1 MLRLIEPILEIV
13 TLCELAL
20 PTRTFPKLMLAELTE
35 STGWATEEAGWA
47 PVPASEITF
56 GRIVGLFDRERFPV
70 AVPGTD
76 ARKVTLKFADCP
88 RDKVNG
94 RTGPL

>member
-1 MLRLIEPILEIV
+1 MLRLIEPALDIV
-13 TLCELAL
+13 TLCEL
-20 PTRTFPKLMLAELTE
+20 PPPIRTFPKLMLAELSE
-35 STGWATEEAGWA
+35 SAGWTTGEAGWA
-47 PVPASEITF
+47 PVAASEIMF

-88 RDKVNG
+88 RRKVNG